1 MKHTAVTIVSILAA
15 SISTS
20 LQAETIDIQQA
31 QKNAENFILNTLP
44 HNSTRRAAPWQPQLQ
59 HVHTL
64 TTTDGTPA
72 IYVFNTGAQGYV
84 IASADDKA
92 MTILGYSTEGTFD
105 PTNIPEGMNFMFDL
119 YTEEIGSLSSP
130 LGAPTKAES
139 TMPYEVRITEPIA
152 PLLETRWGQLQP
164 YNRYCPFMVE
174 MSDNGAA
181 SATGCMTTALAQIM
195 RYHKWPQRGQG
206 STFMKVRRG
215 FAYDDTVI
223 KYYEHTYDWDVMY
236 AHRNDYPYT
245 VSSDGKRRIYSTNE
259 TSVHNVSQLMF
270 DLGVALRTEYGTS
283 SGAATIRILPAL
295 LNHFDYDPGMRLV
308 RRSELSSYEEWN
320 DIVIEELQAKRPVYL
335 DGIND
340 DRTIGHAFVCDGYDG
355 NGFFHINWGWDG
367 TSNDYFLTT
376 ALNPTSQGV
385 GGGNSGYSNSLILL
399 RGMKPNETG
408 VTFDPYIA
416 CTDRKPIAERPGYLP
431 AWGIW
436 VENPGEGRE
445 LGLIEEYEITTGQ
458 WFAASLSTG
467 YNMDVYGKL
476 GIYVVKPDGSS
487 EVAWHNSGELI
498 QMLSGNGFEYFHVNI
513 KESWKH
519 DGVRAFYVYKPEDKD
534 EIRYIYNH
542 DGQICSFTFEERG
555 DKVYAVI
562 DRTKFDG
569 GTATVTPPTIEQTPS
584 FFDNGLCF
592 DYNTNP
598 TRLSDRAIGT
608 IGIQVEGG
616 RNMVYDVDP
625 NKVYRNMTDD
635 AVFTVPAGANIT
647 PSITWDKGSWM
658 HGYFYIDR
666 DQDGT
671 LSCNP
676 NQFDQEGTDVASFS
690 YWTGDV
696 TNGEGGKNSLGVA
709 SSNNSLVMPA
719 CKAPETPGTYYV
731 RFKIDWNCIDPRGN
745 AGYTKDNKFQN
756 YIVANGGYIVDAKL
770 IVTGGSTVTPDP
782 EPIDPVDPD
791 EPDEPVDPALQKT
804 QLASLYVGYG
814 TSALEL
820 FPAFSPDVHL
830 YLARTSNSPYSTLP
844 GSCLLTAGIPYT
856 IFGTPAS
863 TDATVSE
870 AITLRPMA
878 GWNRATIT
886 CTAADGITTGTYY
899 VIMLGDNSFET
910 ADLTQKPLSIADLTL
925 MLRMLQPD
933 YGYREAYP
941 EDTSFGTLVN
951 LKEFTTLA
959 NHLLKK

>member
-1 MKHTAVTIVSILAA
+1 MARKHHFAAYAFLLLAGTELPVLAGPIDVS
-15 SISTS
+15 
-20 LQAETIDIQQA
+20 QA
-31 QKNAENFILNTLP
+31 QQNAEQFRLSLMPRNGM
-44 HNSTRRAAPWQPQLQ
+44 HKAAGVTTPMEHVYTYNDADGQPAL
-59 HVHTL
+59 
-64 TTTDGTPA
+64 
-72 IYVFNTGAQGYV
+72 YVFNTNSQGYV
-84 IASADDKA
+84 IASANDDA
-92 MTILGYSTEGTFD
+92 MSILGYSTEGSFD
-105 PTNIPEGMNFMFDL
+105 PENIPDGMRYMFDL
-119 YTEEIGSLSSP
+119 YAEEIGSLSAAHATSQKGP
-130 LGAPTKAES
+130 KKAET
-139 TMPYEVRITEPIA
+139 TMPYTVRVTEPIE
-152 PLLETRWGQLQP
+152 PLLDTRWGQLQP

-195 RYHKWPQRGQG
+195 RYHKWPLRGQG

-215 FAYDDTVI
+215 LAYDDTVI
-223 KYYEHTYDWDVMY
+223 KYYDHTYDWDVMY

-245 VSSDGKRRIYSTNE
+245 ISSDGKRRIYSTNE

-270 DLGVALRTEYGTS
+270 DLGVALRTEYGSS

-295 LNHFDYDPGMRLV
+295 LNHFDYDPGMRLI
-308 RRSELSSYEEWN
+308 RRSDLSSFEEWN

-408 VTFDPYIA
+408 VTFNPYIA

-445 LGLIEEYEITTGQ
+445 LGLIEEYEITNGQ

-487 EVAWHNSGELI
+487 EVAWHNSGELV
-498 QMLSGNGFEYFHVNI
+498 QMLSGNGFEYFHVDV

-542 DGQICSFTFEERG
+542 DGQICSFSFQERG

-562 DRTKFDG
+562 DRTKVDG
-569 GTATVTPPTIEQTPS
+569 GTATITPPTIEQTPS

-592 DYNTNP
+592 DYNTNA

-647 PSITWDKGSWM
+647 PSITWEKGSWM

-666 DQDGT
+666 NGDGT

-676 NQFDQEGTDVASFS
+676 NQFNQDGTDVASFS

-696 TNGEGGKNSLGVA
+696 TNGEGGKNSLGVT

-745 AGYTKDNKFQN
+745 AGYTKNNQFQN
-756 YIVANGGYIVDAKL
+756 YIVSNGGYIVDAKL
-770 IVTGGSTVTPDP
+770 IVTGEPTVTP
-782 EPIDPVDPD
+782 EPIDPVDPE
-791 EPDEPVDPALQKT
+791 EPDEPIDPALLSS
-804 QLASLYVGYG
+804 QLANIYVGAG

-820 FPAFSPDVHL
+820 FPTFDPAHHI
-830 YLARTSNSPYSTLP
+830 YLAHTSSNCALADSQT
-844 GSCLLTAGIPYT
+844 YT
-856 IFGTPAS
+856 IFGSPADS
-863 TDATVSE
+863 KASASAPIMLKPTT
-870 AITLRPMA
+870 

-886 CTAADGITTGTYY
+886 CTAPDGTTKQDYHVILLTGDGNNSADPATKALS
-899 VIMLGDNSFET
+899 VIDLSLMLHMLGPDFGYKEANP
-910 ADLTQKPLSIADLTL
+910 ADYMFDRLVNLEQVN
-925 MLRMLQPD
+925 
-933 YGYREAYP
+933 
-941 EDTSFGTLVN
+941 TLVN
-951 LKEFTTLA
+951 L
-959 NHLLKK
+959 LLKK